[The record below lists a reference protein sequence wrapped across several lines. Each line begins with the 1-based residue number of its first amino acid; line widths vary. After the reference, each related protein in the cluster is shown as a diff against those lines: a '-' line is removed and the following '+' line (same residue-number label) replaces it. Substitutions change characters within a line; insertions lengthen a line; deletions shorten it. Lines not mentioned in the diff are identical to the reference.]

1 MSVERVLPKTID
13 YTDVL
18 PLAVESKSRRRT
30 FFPTNGA
37 TFNSNG
43 NNIIRID
50 ISADALLDTQ
60 HSYLKFDVEMSDA
73 AGAITSGVDTAG
85 GHAFFSRLR
94 VEQSGTILEDIQ
106 QYNRLMGAVVLPCQE
121 SSDANSIR
129 SMTEAQYA
137 AGQVHTGAAGQGNND
152 TTIAISVAGAG
163 AGAGGADG
171 IGGMLSATGNCVAGI
186 DQFPNGAVMTF
197 CIPLTSGLLNC
208 EKLIPLMLMSAPLT
222 IELELG
228 DALSTTVASAA
239 GNRVQ
244 LRDVR
249 YIANLVE
256 VGSEVSQQLRMLQ
269 EMSGGVL
276 TLTGQTFRH
285 FGANLAAGV
294 SNTINVPARVKSMK
308 SIFFNCRGTAADAQG
323 SVDIGSGTTQEI
335 TDYQFKIGSVVYPP
349 TPVNGPGATATATLR
364 KGEALMEL
372 EKAWGNVGSRLG
384 MGKFTKNNNFYIN
397 SRLRPAALGAAGVPA
412 DANRPAYAP
421 FGLDMEAF
429 QRVAIE
435 SGVNTADRAL
445 PISLIL
451 NHGGVAGG
459 AQAGPIDVY
468 VLADAL
474 FYINADGSMS
484 VSV

>member
-73 AGAITSGVDTAG
+73 AGALTSGVDTAG

-129 SMTEAQYA
+129 SITEAQYS
-137 AGQVHTGAAGQGNND
+137 AGEVHTGVNGNDD
-152 TTIAISVAGAG
+152 TTFAVSIAVAGAG
-163 AGAGGADG
+163 NGGAAG
-171 IGGMLSATGNCVAGI
+171 IGAMLEATGNCVSGV
-186 DQFPNGAVMTF
+186 DQFPNGTVMTF

-249 YIANLVE
+249 YIANLIE

-285 FGANLAAGV
+285 FGANLAAGN

-308 SIFFNCRGTAADAQG
+308 SIFFNCRGNAADAQG
-323 SVDIGSGTTQEI
+323 SVDIGAGTTQEI

-349 TPVNGPGATATATLR
+349 TPVNGPGADAGSTLR
-364 KGEALMEL
+364 KAEALMEL
-372 EKAWGNVGSRLG
+372 EKAWGNVGSRFG

-397 SRLRPAALGAAGVPA
+397 RRARPTALAAGGVPA

-421 FGLDMEAF
+421 YGLDMEAF

-451 NHGGVAGG
+451 NHGGGG

>member
-18 PLAVESKSRRRT
+18 PLAVESRSRRRT

-73 AGAITSGVDTAG
+73 AGAITSGVDPAG

-106 QYNRLMGAVVLPCQE
+106 QYHRLMGAIVLPCQE
-121 SSDANSIR
+121 SGEANSIR
-129 SMTEAQYA
+129 SLTEAQYS
-137 AGQVHTGAAGQGNND
+137 AGQVLTGAAGNDD
-152 TTIAISVAGAG
+152 TTAAISVAVAGAG
-163 AGAGGADG
+163 AGGVDG
-171 IGGMLSATGNCVAGI
+171 VGSMLQATGNCVSGI
-186 DQFPNGAVMTF
+186 DQFPNGTVMTF

-228 DALSTTVASAA
+228 DALETTVASAG

-244 LRDVR
+244 VRDVR

-285 FGANLAAGV
+285 FGANLAAGQ

-308 SIFFNCRGTAADAQG
+308 SIFFNCRGAQANNQG
-323 SVDIGSGTTQEI
+323 RVDIGSGTTQEI
-335 TDYQFKIGSVVYPP
+335 SDYQFKIGSVTYPP
-349 TPVNGPGATATATLR
+349 TPVNGPGANATSTLR
-364 KGEALMEL
+364 KGESLMEL
-372 EKAWGNVGSRLG
+372 EKAWGNVGSRFG

-397 SRLRPAALGAAGVPA
+397 HHDKPDAVAAAGVPA
-412 DANRPAYAP
+412 DINRPAYAP

-451 NHGGVAGG
+451 NHA
-459 AQAGPIDVY
+459 AACQASPVDVY

>member
-1 MSVERVLPKTID
+1 MSVERVLPKTLD

-30 FFPTNGA
+30 FFPTNGG
-37 TFNSNG
+37 TFSSNG

-60 HSYLKFDVEMSDA
+60 HSYLKFSVQMSDPA
-73 AGAITSGVDTAG
+73 PGVITAGVDPAG

-106 QYNRLMGAVVLPCQE
+106 QYHRLMGAVVLPCQE
-121 SSDANSIR
+121 SGEANSIR
-129 SMTEAQYA
+129 SLTEAQYS
-137 AGQVHTGAAGQGNND
+137 AGQVLTGAPGQGNDD
-152 TTIAISVAGAG
+152 TTASISVAVAG

-171 IGGMLSATGNCVAGI
+171 IGGMLQATGNVVSGV
-186 DQFPNGAVMTF
+186 DQFPAGTVMTF

-208 EKLIPLMLMSAPLT
+208 EKLVPLMLMSAPLT

-228 DALSTTVASAA
+228 DALETTVASAG
-239 GNRVQ
+239 GNRVVVS
-244 LRDVR
+244 DVR

-285 FGANLAAGV
+285 FGSNLAAGQ

-308 SIFFNCRGTAADAQG
+308 SIFFNCRGAQANAQTT
-323 SVDIGSGTTQEI
+323 VDIGSGTTQEI
-335 TDYQFKIGSVVYPP
+335 SDYQFKIGSVTYPP
-349 TPVNGPGATATATLR
+349 TPVNGPGANATATLR
-364 KGEALMEL
+364 KAESIMEL
-372 EKAWGNVGSRLG
+372 EKAWGNVGSRFG

-397 SRLRPAALGAAGVPA
+397 HHVKPDAVGAAGVPA
-412 DANRPAYAP
+412 DINRPAYAP

-451 NHGGVAGG
+451 NHA
-459 AQAGPIDVY
+459 AACQASPIDIY

>member
-1 MSVERVLPKTID
+1 MSVERVLPKTLD

-18 PLAVESKSRRRT
+18 PLAVESRSRRRT
-30 FFPTNGA
+30 FFPTNGG
-37 TFNSNG
+37 TFSSGG

-50 ISADALLDTQ
+50 LSADALLDTQ
-60 HSYLKFDVEMSDA
+60 HSYLRFDVAMSDA
-73 AGAITSGVDTAG
+73 AGALTSGADPAG

-121 SSDANSIR
+121 STDANSIR
-129 SMTEAQYA
+129 SMTEAQPV
-137 AGQVHTGAAGQGNND
+137 AGQVTTGAAGGNTE
-152 TTIAISVAGAG
+152 TTAAVAANAG
-163 AGAGGADG
+163 S
-171 IGGMLSATGNCVAGI
+171 MSLATGNHVNGL

-208 EKLIPLMLMSAPLT
+208 EKLVPLMLMSAPLT

-228 DALSTTVASAA
+228 DALETTIASGP
-239 GNRVQ
+239 GNVVSVSN
-244 LRDVR
+244 VR

-256 VGSEVSQQLRMLQ
+256 VGGEVSQQLRMLQ

-285 FGANLAAGV
+285 FGSQLAAGTE
-294 SNTINVPARVKSMK
+294 NTINVPARVKSMK
-308 SIFFNCRGTAADAQG
+308 SVFFNCRGAQANNEG
-323 SVDIGSGTTQEI
+323 RVDIGSGTFQEI
-335 TDYQFKIGSVVYPP
+335 SSYQFKIGSVTYPP
-349 TPVNGPGATATATLR
+349 TPVIGPGANATASVR
-364 KGEALMEL
+364 KAESLMEL

-384 MGKFTKNNNFYIN
+384 MGKFTKNNSFYLNTVIK
-397 SRLRPAALGAAGVPA
+397 PDAVAAGGIPTE
-412 DANRPAYAP
+412 NSRPAYAP

-445 PISLIL
+445 PISLLL
-451 NHGGVAGG
+451 NHAAA
-459 AQAGPIDVY
+459 AQASPIDIY

>member
-1 MSVERVLPKTID
+1 MSVERVLPKTLD

-73 AGAITSGVDTAG
+73 AGALTSGVDPAG

-121 SSDANSIR
+121 SGEANSVR
-129 SMTEAQYA
+129 SLTEAQYA
-137 AGQVHTGAAGQGNND
+137 AGQVHDAAATGNED
-152 TTIAISVAGAG
+152 TTAAISVALAG

-171 IGGMLSATGNCVAGI
+171 IGGMLSATGNVVSSVA
-186 DQFPNGAVMTF
+186 QFANGQVMTF

-208 EKLIPLMLMSAPLT
+208 EKLVPLMLMSAPLT

-228 DALSTTVASAA
+228 DALETTVASAG

-244 LRDVR
+244 VRDVR

-285 FGANLAAGV
+285 FGSNLAVGN

-308 SIFFNCRGTAADAQG
+308 SIFFNCRGAQAN
-323 SVDIGSGTTQEI
+323 SQTRVDIGSGTTQEVS
-335 TDYQFKIGSVVYPP
+335 DYQFKIGSVTYPP
-349 TPVNGPGATATATLR
+349 TPINGPGANATATLR
-364 KGEALMEL
+364 KAEAVMEL
-372 EKAWGNVGSRLG
+372 EKAWGNVGSRFG
-384 MGKFTKNNNFYIN
+384 MGKFSKNNNFYIN
-397 SRLRPAALGAAGVPA
+397 HHVKPDAVGAGAVPA
-412 DANRPAYAP
+412 DINRPAYAP
-421 FGLDMEAF
+421 YGLDMEAF

-451 NHGGVAGG
+451 NHA
-459 AQAGPIDVY
+459 AACQASPIDIF

-484 VSV
+484 VSI